1 MIFYQFLCGIS
12 MLMEELT
19 HYSKRNSVTA
29 WAVYKHMS
37 EVNAVVPNT
46 MLSVGY
52 VIVHAVKGVNRNC

>member
-1 MIFYQFLCGIS
+1 